1 MAIVDSGHLFDF
13 PNTVGRI
20 DECLAFEV
28 PPAACA
34 SCTVRVQGFDQAGD
48 GDRLQQT
55 VGRSLQAPE
64 ACFQG
69 VCCLRALSPL
79 GPRRLRNIILD
90 DVTCNETF
98 LGTTSISPTVPAA
111 IAVFIKTTLGEL
123 GDW

>member
-20 DECLAFEV
+20 DERLAFEV

-34 SCTVRVQGFDQAGD
+34 SRTVGVQGLDQAGD
-48 GDRLQQT
+48 GDRLQQAF
-55 VGRSLQAPE
+55 GRSLQAPE
-64 ACFQG
+64 TCFQG

-79 GPRRLRNIILD
+79 GPRRLRSIILD

-98 LGTTSISPTVPAA
+98 FGTTSISPAVPATIA
-111 IAVFIKTTLGEL
+111 IFIEATLGEL
-123 GDW
+123 GNW